1 MSHLKTIILL
11 VSLFFSVASINAQS
25 EGLEKIDFFIGE
37 WSIESVDITPDGSFQ
52 KGRAKSVVKYILD
65 GYAMQDDYL
74 ILDKDDSI
82 VFRGTSIRSY
92 NPKSHKYQIVWIMP
106 GYKGLTDI
114 SAEWKDGK
122 LLSTGK
128 GYDYQGDFLERFE
141 YYDIEDNSYKFKM
154 DRSYDNG
161 NTWIENFGSYTA
173 TRVK

>member
-1 MSHLKTIILL
+1 
-11 VSLFFSVASINAQS
+11 
-25 EGLEKIDFFIGE
+25 
-37 WSIESVDITPDGSFQ
+37 VDIRPDGSFEN
-52 KGRAKSVVKYILD
+52 GRAKSVVKYILD

-74 ILDKDDSI
+74 ILDIDDNV

-92 NPKSHKYQIVWIMP
+92 NPRSGKYQIVWIIP

-122 LLSTGK
+122 LVSTGK

-154 DRSYDNG
+154 DRSYDDG
-161 NTWIENFGSYTA
+161 KTWIENFGRFTA